1 MKTEKTKKE
10 NIGEIVKKYPAVVE
24 VIVSAVAVTFLIYLL
39 RSMLLLGET
48 TLVHDNLFGA
58 YPSFQFFAENIIN
71 GRFPFWDPFNHGGEP
86 FYPLLGQ
93 TRLLEPTTLLTIYL
107 GQFIT
112 NDLVILFNWN
122 RTIQGI
128 VMAFGVYIVFRSL
141 AKHLFVRLSLIP
153 ILVYSSFILGS
164 FRQDSILYQFT
175 WIPYIAYF
183 LLRIV
188 YHKDYRWHNWFVL
201 AGLIGLNWQSYFF
214 AGTWVFLLFFSLGM
228 VFFRRDLLSELF
240 KDRTLILKLGVMVI
254 IICAMAAPNIALML
268 EEDKYVFPTRMI
280 DASYKGLTP
289 QGAPQ
294 LYEGEGGTS
303 LIQVSAMDM
312 PYGLIAF
319 SGTFSNI
326 WDFIQMI
333 SPDGNRFIKWPGWNR
348 WGMASEAYM
357 YLGLL
362 PWAIAMLGLVAGRH
376 DMKKLWLLILLC
388 SGLLML
394 GPPGGLHRLLYYTY
408 PPMWFVRHTHAFVL
422 FFIFALLYFYILGF
436 NHLFSSWGGSLFQP
450 DTPQGI
456 LRRIIKGDKA
466 CKGVAILI
474 FSACVVMSGYWM
486 AKTTYLTTDYLFY
499 FTVPVFVVG
508 WFLRKDLG
516 ERGLYVSLIAS
527 QIVIVLIF
535 STNTFKFVL
544 YLLLALGL
552 PLALFIF
559 IKSRKGVSEGLLYYS
574 PLVLLFVF
582 SVILNG
588 DLIYSL
594 RKSSFLYQRV
604 KHPGKILH
612 IQTTPQKPFLLQ
624 NRLIYPHGTA
634 EHAEYAETLEW
645 QEIRYLPLLYRQPFV
660 FSPVMT
666 PVGPEVKADTFE
678 YALKSKR
685 WTGLFFLKKY
695 YELINM
701 DVPPWILERMFAV
714 GEPMF
719 QFKQGIVQVKES
731 EIPTFLRDLGATN
744 SFKLLHEYVIV
755 TEQVE
760 PSLVK
765 PKISTREYNK
775 TTSAVAATEELR
787 DIGVISSVK
796 EERKFTYTIEKY
808 TYDSLNMT
816 VFTDSDGILYW
827 ADGYDKN
834 WHAYINGKEVPVYR
848 ANVNFK
854 AVSLPK
860 GANNVNFV
868 YEPFLFKLGLF
879 VFYGALIVC
888 TFAVGIIKTFYF
900 VAPTEKTS
908 KSG

>member
-1 MKTEKTKKE
+1 M
-10 NIGEIVKKYPAVVE
+10 
-24 VIVSAVAVTFLIYLL
+24 
-39 RSMLLLGET
+39 
-48 TLVHDNLFGA
+48 
-58 YPSFQFFAENIIN
+58 
-71 GRFPFWDPFNHGGEP
+71 
-86 FYPLLGQ
+86 
-93 TRLLEPTTLLTIYL
+93 
-107 GQFIT
+107 
-112 NDLVILFNWN
+112 
-122 RTIQGI
+122 
-128 VMAFGVYIVFRSL
+128 
-141 AKHLFVRLSLIP
+141 
-153 ILVYSSFILGS
+153 
-164 FRQDSILYQFT
+164 
-175 WIPYIAYF
+175 
-183 LLRIV
+183 
-188 YHKDYRWHNWFVL
+188 
-201 AGLIGLNWQSYFF
+201 
-214 AGTWVFLLFFSLGM
+214 
-228 VFFRRDLLSELF
+228 SELF
-240 KDRTLILKLGVMVI
+240 KDRTLVLKLGVMVI

-303 LIQVSAMDM
+303 LTQVSAMDM

-333 SPDGNRFIKWPGWNR
+333 SPDGNRHIKWPGWNK
-348 WGMASEAYM
+348 WGTASEAYM

-408 PPMWFVRHTHAFVL
+408 PPMWLVRHTHAFVL
-422 FFIFALLYFYILGF
+422 FFIFALLYFYVLGL
-436 NHLFSSWGGSLFQP
+436 NHLFSTFTRGGSIFHP
-450 DTPQGI
+450 KTSQGI
-456 LRRIIKGDKA
+456 LGYLIKGDMPRE
-466 CKGVAILI
+466 GIAILV
-474 FSACVVMSGYWM
+474 FSACIVISVYLVTKMSSP
-486 AKTTYLTTDYLFY
+486 TVTTDYLPCF
-499 FTVPVFVVG
+499 VVLVFVVG

-527 QIVIVLIF
+527 QIVIVLIV

-559 IKSRKGVSEGLLYYS
+559 IKSRKGVSERLLYYS
-574 PLVLLFVF
+574 PLALLFVF

-612 IQTTPQKPFLLQ
+612 FQTAPQKPFLLQ

-634 EHAEYAETLEW
+634 EHAEYAEALEW

-660 FSPVMT
+660 FSPIMT
-666 PVGPEVKADTFE
+666 PAGPEVKADTFE

-695 YELINM
+695 FKLINM
-701 DVPPWILERMFAV
+701 DVPPWILERMFTV

-719 QFKQGIVQVKES
+719 QFKQGIVQVKEN
-731 EIPTFLRDLGATN
+731 EIPTFLRDLGTIN
-744 SFKLLHEYVIV
+744 SSKLLHEYVIV

-775 TTSAVAATEELR
+775 TTPAVAATEELR

-808 TYDSLNMT
+808 TYDSLNMA

-827 ADGYDKN
+827 ADGYDKD
-834 WHAYINGKEVPVYR
+834 WRAYINGKEVPVYR
-848 ANVNFK
+848 ANINFK

-860 GANNVNFV
+860 GANNINFI

-879 VFYGALIVC
+879 VF
-888 TFAVGIIKTFYF
+888 
-900 VAPTEKTS
+900 TEH
-908 KSG
+908 

>member
-1 MKTEKTKKE
+1 
-10 NIGEIVKKYPAVVE
+10 
-24 VIVSAVAVTFLIYLL
+24 
-39 RSMLLLGET
+39 
-48 TLVHDNLFGA
+48 
-58 YPSFQFFAENIIN
+58 
-71 GRFPFWDPFNHGGEP
+71 
-86 FYPLLGQ
+86 
-93 TRLLEPTTLLTIYL
+93 
-107 GQFIT
+107 
-112 NDLVILFNWN
+112 
-122 RTIQGI
+122 
-128 VMAFGVYIVFRSL
+128 
-141 AKHLFVRLSLIP
+141 
-153 ILVYSSFILGS
+153 
-164 FRQDSILYQFT
+164 
-175 WIPYIAYF
+175 
-183 LLRIV
+183 
-188 YHKDYRWHNWFVL
+188 
-201 AGLIGLNWQSYFF
+201 
-214 AGTWVFLLFFSLGM
+214 
-228 VFFRRDLLSELF
+228 
-240 KDRTLILKLGVMVI
+240 
-254 IICAMAAPNIALML
+254 
-268 EEDKYVFPTRMI
+268 
-280 DASYKGLTP
+280 
-289 QGAPQ
+289 
-294 LYEGEGGTS
+294 
-303 LIQVSAMDM
+303 
-312 PYGLIAF
+312 
-319 SGTFSNI
+319 
-326 WDFIQMI
+326 
-333 SPDGNRFIKWPGWNR
+333 
-348 WGMASEAYM
+348 M

-394 GPPGGLHRLLYYTY
+394 GPPGGLHRLLHYTY

-456 LRRIIKGDKA
+456 LR
-466 CKGVAILI
+466 AILI
-474 FSACVVMSGYWM
+474 FSACVVTSGYWM

-516 ERGLYVSLIAS
+516 ERGLYISLIAS

-544 YLLLALGL
+544 YLLLAVGL

-604 KHPGKILH
+604 KHPGKVLH
-612 IQTTPQKPFLLQ
+612 FQTTPQKPFLLQ
-624 NRLIYPHGTA
+624 KRRIYPHGIVEPIGKRWSPDQRERLA
-634 EHAEYAETLEW
+634 EGRRPLLCKRRKAECAEALEG

-660 FSPVMT
+660 FSPIMT
-666 PVGPEVKADTFE
+666 SVGPEVKADTFE
-678 YALKSKR
+678 YALKSER
-685 WTGLFFLKKY
+685 WTSLFFLKKY
-695 YELINM
+695 FELINM
-701 DVPPWILERMFAV
+701 DVPPWILERMFTV

-719 QFKQGIVQVKES
+719 QFKQGIVQVKEN
-731 EIPTFLRDLGATN
+731 EIPTFLRDLGTIN
-744 SFKLLHEYVIV
+744 SSNLLHEYVIV

-775 TTSAVAATEELR
+775 TTPAVAVTEELR

-808 TYDSLNMT
+808 TYDSLNMA

-834 WHAYINGKEVPVYR
+834 WRAYINGKEVPVYR
-848 ANVNFK
+848 ANINFK

-900 VAPTEKTS
+900 IAPTEKTS
-908 KSG
+908 ESG